1 MRRLET
7 LTLAAMLTATLLVSA
22 GCGYTTASQYPT
34 DVETVFVPIWTR
46 GQDVY
51 RRDLEMR
58 LTEAIQKEIVKT
70 TDYKITTRAKADTE
84 LSGRIERISQQV
96 LSKNPETGLSRELE
110 VTFHLSFTWKD
121 LRNGRIRKE
130 VTNFKVSDSYVT
142 DPALRE
148 GFFEGSESAINR
160 AARRIVEQ
168 MESDWSTGS

>member
-7 LTLAAMLTATLLVSA
+7 LTLATMLTATLLVSA

-96 LSKNPETGLSRELE
+96 LSRNPETGLSRELE

-168 MESDWSTGS
+168 MESDWSIGS